1 VGIAST
7 GVQLNSAILAKYTG
21 TYAFREGSRVV
32 ASFMGM
38 NQKVTLLNG
47 QLYLNALPLIPQS
60 ETTFESTGAI
70 AEFFLDGNGKVTRLV
85 LGQTEG
91 DATYDPQR

>member
-1 VGIAST
+1 MT
-7 GVQLNSAILAKYTG
+7 
-21 TYAFREGSRVV
+21 
-32 ASFMGM
+32 
-38 NQKVTLLNG
+38 QKVTLLNG

-60 ETTFESTGAI
+60 ETTFESTGAV

-91 DATYDPQR
+91 DAIYDPPTPRARSC